1 MTVIAIRQMSD
12 ERLLDEVRRVAATE
26 RRSTADLLALLIEVE
41 RRGLQLAM
49 GYSSLFT
56 YCRQALHL
64 SEQAAYSRITAA
76 RAARRLPVL
85 LELLADGALTLSSIG
100 LLAPHLTEEN
110 HESLIAAARYTS
122 TRDVERLIASLHPAP
137 DIASSLRRVPVARQ
151 PADTVVAARLAVPVT
166 AVAAGVS
173 AAVTMDSAVA
183 TANPAAVA
191 ASPTTVATAEPADG
205 EVVSSPRPPPTLL
218 SSPCP
223 PIPSST
229 PQPPAPSRAVLAPL
243 APRRYFL
250 KVTISQETH
259 DKLQR
264 ARDLLRH
271 VVPDG
276 DPAAIL
282 DRALTVLV
290 EQAARTKYGE
300 KTRLRPFAAGSRS
313 ETLTLALTQ
322 EGARDQTPAR
332 TSDRT
337 PAGTP
342 AGTHDR
348 THDRTQDRTRDRM
361 PDRQHIRA
369 PNRTRGETHDRTRA
383 RPPDRGRPAGPRRYI
398 PAEVKRVVW
407 TRDAG
412 RCAFVGAAGRCRE
425 MGFLEFHHVVPF
437 AVGGRTDPANLQLR
451 CRAHNA
457 HEATIFFGPDRAHG
471 PPSREV

>member
-1 MTVIAIRQMSD
+1 MSD
-12 ERLLDEVRRVAATE
+12 ERLLAETRRVAATE

-41 RRGLQLAM
+41 RRGLHLAM
-49 GYSSLFT
+49 GHSSLFV
-56 YCRQALHL
+56 YCTQALHL

-85 LELLADGALTLSSIG
+85 FEWLADGALTLSSIG

-110 HESLIAAARYTS
+110 HESLIAAAKHKS
-122 TRDVERLIASLHPAP
+122 TRDVERLIACLHPQP
-137 DIASSLRRVPVARQ
+137 DIVSSLRRVPVTRQ
-151 PADTVVAARLAVPVT
+151 PADTGVAARLPT
-166 AVAAGVS
+166 PLS
-173 AAVTMDSAVA
+173 A
-183 TANPAAVA
+183 P
-191 ASPTTVATAEPADG
+191 ASPM
-205 EVVSSPRPPPTLL
+205 
-218 SSPCP
+218 
-223 PIPSST
+223 PSSA
-229 PQPPAPSRAVLAPL
+229 PQPLAPSRAVLAPI

-300 KTRLRPFAAGSRS
+300 RTRLRPSGAGSRS
-313 ETLTLALTQ
+313 ETLTLALTLN
-322 EGARDQTPAR
+322 GARDQTPAR

-337 PAGTP
+337 PARTP
-342 AGTHDR
+342 AR
-348 THDRTQDRTRDRM
+348 THDQARDRM

-369 PNRTRGETHDRTRA
+369 PDRTRDETHDRTRA
-383 RPPDRGRPAGPRRYI
+383 RPPHQGRPAGPGRYI

-407 TRDAG
+407 TRDTG

-425 MGFLEFHHVVPF
+425 TGFLEFHHVVPF
-437 AVGGRTDPANLQLR
+437 AAGGRTDAGNLQLR

-457 HEATIFFGPDRAHG
+457 HEANIFFGPGRAHG